1 MGLLDYLN
9 QHIVSAINW
18 SPLYLRPEMSL
29 SQAIALFQEQVKTG
43 WDVLGL
49 VGSAEEG
56 YRGITLPDLLAAIA
70 RPDKSKT
77 HKTPLAEI
85 SHPCPPRLSLEQIE
99 NIDTLLTAFQQH
111 QTSYLLIEGDE
122 QQIGYLTKSQLGITP
137 TLEARLQD
145 APGLP
150 PNSPLPT
157 PNSPPNTL
165 DNAQKLLQSIAR
177 TTPGLIYLV
186 DYQQNCLVY
195 HNHGIGDLLGYSSAE
210 ITARGANFLTSLI
223 HPDDQNADFEQW
235 QAMNRPGDSPS
246 PQGESPWTQQLRL
259 RTVQGEYKWVLLR
272 QTVYERQPQGQIKS
286 CVGIALDIHALKVT
300 EELLQ
305 LTEERLRFLLESSP
319 VVIYTCPPQVATDC
333 TYISKNVKK
342 ILGYGSGEFISHYGF
357 WQKQI
362 HPEDRA
368 RVIAGWEYFLDR
380 GNYTQEYRF
389 GHAEGHYLWIRDE
402 RQLIRDSAG
411 QAKEVIGSVI
421 DISDRKQVE
430 LSLQASE
437 KHLNTIVS
445 NISDGIII
453 LDRQGQICFA
463 NPMAGTMLNLRPEE
477 VKDFTL
483 GLPPDAEGTWEM
495 NIVQANGNPGTAE
508 VKVSWVTWEG
518 ESRYLM
524 ALRDITRLQAD
535 AQKVR
540 ESERRY
546 RTLMESVPN
555 LIWLRDQRGRFLDG
569 NERLEEYLG
578 LSITHLQH
586 LDWYEWVH
594 PQDWAI
600 AKKSWQVAVEHNEN
614 YQKEYRLRGKDG
626 RYRWHLVQ
634 ATPLTNVSGNLT
646 LWLGSCTDIEALKRA
661 ETVIVQQAEQERLLT
676 TIAQRIRQSLE
687 LEQILKTTVGEVR
700 DLLKCDRVL
709 VYRVYPQGSGKA
721 IAESV
726 GKGWEQILHRE
737 FPEEV
742 FPLECYDPY
751 FQGRIFALDD
761 RSGEPERGTIREC
774 LVEFLADIQVRAKLV
789 VPIVQ
794 TDGLWGLLIAH
805 QCSGPRHWQEWEIQ
819 FLQQLSDQISIAI
832 QQSLLYERLQQ
843 ELAERQ
849 QAETQ
854 LRQVGQL
861 QQAILDGANYSIISV
876 NLKGVIQSFN
886 KGAEKLLG
894 YWAEEVIGQ
903 ETPLLFHDPEEIKR
917 RSLQLSQELRRKV
930 AANFGVFTAKA
941 RLGVTDEHEWTY
953 IHRDGT
959 RIPVLLS
966 VNSLLNEQGQC
977 SGYVGIA
984 SNLSERK
991 AIEAAQHKLELV
1003 VKNTSE
1009 FIAIADLDQNITFLN
1024 ESGQKLVGIQG
1035 REAVLNTRIL
1045 DYYPPQEYP
1054 LIQETVIPQILT
1066 TGYWEGETY
1075 LRHFTTEQLIPVLA
1089 TTFTIPDTATGL
1101 PTNFVAIMR
1110 DITHIKQA
1118 EQRILTALDQ
1128 ERELSELR
1136 SRFISMAS
1144 HEFRTP
1150 LAIIASST
1158 GILEMYQ
1165 ERLTTEKRIQHLHRI
1180 KSSIH
1185 HMTDLLDDVLL
1196 VSRAESER
1204 LPFNPTIQDLRDFCD
1219 QLVAELQLSSQD
1231 HTIQFQVLNPD
1242 QNWEMAFDTKLLRQI
1257 LTNLLSNALK
1267 YSPQGGDIQL
1277 RLSYQAPNVCL
1288 EVQDQGMGIPAEDLG
1303 RLFTPFHRAH
1313 NVGNIQGTGL
1323 GLTIIKKCAELH
1335 QGTVEVESELGQ
1347 GTCFTVKI
1355 PCNSSERPNAVKGN
1369 L

>member
-1 MGLLDYLN
+1 M
-9 QHIVSAINW
+9 
-18 SPLYLRPEMSL
+18 
-29 SQAIALFQEQVKTG
+29 
-43 WDVLGL
+43 
-49 VGSAEEG
+49 
-56 YRGITLPDLLAAIA
+56 
-70 RPDKSKT
+70 
-77 HKTPLAEI
+77 
-85 SHPCPPRLSLEQIE
+85 
-99 NIDTLLTAFQQH
+99 
-111 QTSYLLIEGDE
+111 
-122 QQIGYLTKSQLGITP
+122 
-137 TLEARLQD
+137 
-145 APGLP
+145 
-150 PNSPLPT
+150 
-157 PNSPPNTL
+157 
-165 DNAQKLLQSIAR
+165 
-177 TTPGLIYLV
+177 
-186 DYQQNCLVY
+186 
-195 HNHGIGDLLGYSSAE
+195 
-210 ITARGANFLTSLI
+210 
-223 HPDDQNADFEQW
+223 
-235 QAMNRPGDSPS
+235 
-246 PQGESPWTQQLRL
+246 
-259 RTVQGEYKWVLLR
+259 
-272 QTVYERQPQGQIKS
+272 
-286 CVGIALDIHALKVT
+286 
-300 EELLQ
+300 
-305 LTEERLRFLLESSP
+305 
-319 VVIYTCPPQVATDC
+319 
-333 TYISKNVKK
+333 
-342 ILGYGSGEFISHYGF
+342 
-357 WQKQI
+357 
-362 HPEDRA
+362 
-368 RVIAGWEYFLDR
+368 
-380 GNYTQEYRF
+380 
-389 GHAEGHYLWIRDE
+389 
-402 RQLIRDSAG
+402 
-411 QAKEVIGSVI
+411 IGSVI
-421 DISDRKQVE
+421 DI
-430 LSLQASE
+430 
-437 KHLNTIVS
+437 
-445 NISDGIII
+445 
-453 LDRQGQICFA
+453 
-463 NPMAGTMLNLRPEE
+463 
-477 VKDFTL
+477 
-483 GLPPDAEGTWEM
+483 
-495 NIVQANGNPGTAE
+495 
-508 VKVSWVTWEG
+508 
-518 ESRYLM
+518 
-524 ALRDITRLQAD
+524 
-535 AQKVR
+535 
-540 ESERRY
+540 
-546 RTLMESVPN
+546 
-555 LIWLRDQRGRFLDG
+555 
-569 NERLEEYLG
+569 
-578 LSITHLQH
+578 
-586 LDWYEWVH
+586 
-594 PQDWAI
+594 
-600 AKKSWQVAVEHNEN
+600 
-614 YQKEYRLRGKDG
+614 
-626 RYRWHLVQ
+626 
-634 ATPLTNVSGNLT
+634 
-646 LWLGSCTDIEALKRA
+646 
-661 ETVIVQQAEQERLLT
+661 
-676 TIAQRIRQSLE
+676 
-687 LEQILKTTVGEVR
+687 
-700 DLLKCDRVL
+700 
-709 VYRVYPQGSGKA
+709 
-721 IAESV
+721 
-726 GKGWEQILHRE
+726 
-737 FPEEV
+737 
-742 FPLECYDPY
+742 
-751 FQGRIFALDD
+751 
-761 RSGEPERGTIREC
+761 
-774 LVEFLADIQVRAKLV
+774 
-789 VPIVQ
+789 
-794 TDGLWGLLIAH
+794 
-805 QCSGPRHWQEWEIQ
+805 
-819 FLQQLSDQISIAI
+819 SDQISIAI

-1180 KSSIH
+1180 KNSIH

-1323 GLTIIKKCAELH
+1323 GLTIIKKCAEL
-1335 QGTVEVESELGQ
+1335 
-1347 GTCFTVKI
+1347 
-1355 PCNSSERPNAVKGN
+1355 
-1369 L
+1369 